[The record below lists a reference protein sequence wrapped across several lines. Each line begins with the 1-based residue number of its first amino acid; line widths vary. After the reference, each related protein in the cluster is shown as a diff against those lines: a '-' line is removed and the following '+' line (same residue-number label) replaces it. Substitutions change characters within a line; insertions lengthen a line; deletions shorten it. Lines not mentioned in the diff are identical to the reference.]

1 MKLQIAMDV
10 ATIGDALALSGLVAE
25 YVDIIELGTALIK
38 NEGVAAISA
47 LKVSYPDKTIF
58 ADMKT
63 IDAGELEADV
73 AFGAGADLVT
83 VLSAADDDTIRGAVA
98 SARRHGK
105 GVVADMIAVRDRVTR
120 AREVATM
127 GVEFS
132 EFHAGLDE
140 QARPGSSIR
149 TVIDEGRRSLMPF
162 SVAGGV
168 TCDSI
173 LDVWAAGALVAVV
186 GDAIHGAADPR
197 AVARA
202 FRAAL
207 EPVDVTWPPVIPA
220 ARQGPPHGVP
230 RGVGPG
236 KGGSARVLARR
247 PSR

>member
-1 MKLQIAMDV
+1 MRLQVAMDV
-10 ATIGDALALSGLVAE
+10 ATIGEALALSRLVAE
-25 YVDIIELGTALIK
+25 YVDIIGLGTPLIK
-38 NEGVAAISA
+38 NEGVAAIRA
-47 LKVSYPDKTIF
+47 IKMSYPDKTIF

-63 IDAGELEADV
+63 VDAGESEADL
-73 AFGAGADLVT
+73 AFTAGADLVT
-83 VLSAADDDTIRGAVA
+83 VTGAADDGTIRGAVA

-105 GVVADMIAVRDRVTR
+105 GVVADMIAMRDRVTR

-127 GVEFS
+127 GVDFS

-140 QARPGSSIR
+140 QARPGYSIR
-149 TVIDEGRRSLMPF
+149 TVIDEGRRSLLPF

-173 LDVWAAGALVAVV
+173 LDVWASGALVAVV
-186 GDAIHGAADPR
+186 GRAIHGAADPR
-197 AVARA
+197 AAARA
-202 FRAAL
+202 FRTEI
-207 EPVDVTWPPVIPA
+207 EPVSVIWPPVVPA

-236 KGGSARVLARR
+236 KGGSARVLARG

>member
-10 ATIGDALALSGLVAE
+10 ATVGEALALSRLVAE
-25 YVDIIELGTALIK
+25 YVDIIELGTQLIK
-38 NEGVAAISA
+38 NEGVSAISA
-47 LKVSYPDKTIF
+47 VKVCCPNKTIF

-63 IDAGELEADV
+63 ADAGELEADI

-83 VLSAADDDTIRGAVA
+83 VLGAADDDTIRGSVT

-105 GVVADMIAVRDRVTR
+105 GVVADLVAIRDRVSR
-120 AREVATM
+120 AREVAAL
-127 GVEFS
+127 GVQFS
-132 EFHAGLDE
+132 EFHAGPDE
-140 QARPGSSIR
+140 QARPGYSLR
-149 TVIDEGRRSLMPF
+149 TVIDEGRRSLTPF

-168 TCDSI
+168 TGDDV

-186 GDAIHGAADPR
+186 GGAVHGAPDPR
-197 AVARA
+197 AAVRE

-207 EPVDVTWPPVIPA
+207 DAVSVIWPAVVPA

-236 KGGSARVLARR
+236 KGGCVRVLADG